1 VCLAGKVNSS
11 LFYEGPKN
19 SVLSLLWYCLVVQ
32 KKISILKG
40 TVKGVVKG
48 IVKVIGIRLEKTP
61 E

>member
-1 VCLAGKVNSS
+1 L
-11 LFYEGPKN
+11 LFRE
-19 SVLSLLWYCLVVQ
+19 
-32 KKISILKG
+32 KISILKG

>member
-1 VCLAGKVNSS
+1 
-11 LFYEGPKN
+11 LFRE
-19 SVLSLLWYCLVVQ
+19 
-32 KKISILKG
+32 KISILKG